1 GRRNSASATDAL
13 RELRHHF
20 GESYCAANFW
30 RPFFYLSFCG
40 VRARRLQRRASTGS
54 ERVSTLNVQ
63 HLIKTRIRR
72 RNRLAAQ
79 SGYRKG
85 RSGLTISRRDSD
97 RMNATHSGI
106 DGYVGNTPLIRLR
119 RVSELTGCE
128 ILGKAEF
135 MNPAGSVKDRAAY
148 GIITDAEAAGRLK
161 PGATIVEGTAGN
173 TGIGLAVIGRARG
186 YRTLIVI
193 PNNQSP
199 EKMHLLRTLGAEVK
213 AVPEK
218 PYKDPENYNHIARR
232 LAEERGWVWAKQF
245 DKTANRAAHYRS
257 TGPEIW
263 KQTEGKVSAFV
274 AAVGTGGTLAG
285 VSGYLKEQNPKIA
298 IVCADPYGAAMWSW
312 FTNGNLE
319 TNDGDS
325 IAEGIGQGRVT
336 KNIEG
341 LKVDRAYRIPDET
354 GLTIVYQLL
363 RAEALFLGLSSGI
376 NVAGAARLAK
386 ESGPGQTIFTVLFDS
401 GHKYQSTLFNRD
413 WLASNHLDPDLPLES
428 VLARESL
435 AQKPAPFFVLLGRRG
450 CG

>member
-1 GRRNSASATDAL
+1 MVKLSPRQTTGSNMLPRVITRKWNNIFNTIAHYHGR
-13 RELRHHF
+13 
-20 GESYCAANFW
+20 
-30 RPFFYLSFCG
+30 PM
-40 VRARRLQRRASTGS
+40 ARRLDSA
-54 ERVSTLNVQ
+54 EKWLNNFEMDLD
-63 HLIKTRIRR
+63 H
-72 RNRLAAQ
+72 
-79 SGYRKG
+79 
-85 RSGLTISRRDSD
+85 IS
-97 RMNATHSGI
+97 ATHSGI

-119 RVSELTGCE
+119 RLSELTGCE

-148 GIITDAEAAGRLK
+148 GIITDAEQQGRLR

-186 YRTLIVI
+186 YRTVIVI

-232 LAEERGWVWAKQF
+232 LAEERGWFWANQF
-245 DKTANRAAHYRS
+245 DNTANRDAHYCS

-263 KQTEGKVSAFV
+263 KQTEGKITAFA

-285 VSGYLKEQNPKIA
+285 VSTYLKEQNPNIE
-298 IVCADPYGAAMWSW
+298 IVCADPYGATMRSW

-336 KNIEG
+336 KNIEAI
-341 LKVDRAYRIPDET
+341 KVDRAYRIPDQT

-363 RAEALFLGLSSGI
+363 REEGLFLGLSSGI
-376 NVAGAARLAK
+376 NVAGAVRFAK
-386 ESGPGQTIFTVLFDS
+386 ESGPGQTIVTILCDS

-428 VLARESL
+428 VL
-435 AQKPAPFFVLLGRRG
+435 GR
-450 CG
+450 